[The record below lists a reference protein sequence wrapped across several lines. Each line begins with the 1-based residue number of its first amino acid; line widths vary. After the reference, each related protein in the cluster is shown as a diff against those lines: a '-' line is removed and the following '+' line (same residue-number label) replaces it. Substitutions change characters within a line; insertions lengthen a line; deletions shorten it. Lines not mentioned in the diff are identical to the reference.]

1 MSELNLEAIRRKA
14 QNAITATDK
23 EWARIAYFLL
33 NRIEDHEDEIFYL
46 EQENALNLE
55 TIDRLYYGG
64 CRIMAELDTDAIY
77 TRLLRASGDGKW
89 EKTLYSPRMSGMDDY
104 RIYAVGQPGIKA
116 YLICSMAD
124 AEFIEHAKEDIES
137 LLNRVSELEAEL
149 ERTYEKIDE
158 QGFSSILMDDPWP
171 GEEYSSF

>member
-23 EWARIAYFLL
+23 EWAQVVSY
-33 NRIEDHEDEIFYL
+33 
-46 EQENALNLE
+46 
-55 TIDRLYYGG
+55 
-64 CRIMAELDTDAIY
+64 
-77 TRLLRASGDGKW
+77 
-89 EKTLYSPRMSGMDDY
+89 
-104 RIYAVGQPGIKA
+104 
-116 YLICSMAD
+116 
-124 AEFIEHAKEDIES
+124 